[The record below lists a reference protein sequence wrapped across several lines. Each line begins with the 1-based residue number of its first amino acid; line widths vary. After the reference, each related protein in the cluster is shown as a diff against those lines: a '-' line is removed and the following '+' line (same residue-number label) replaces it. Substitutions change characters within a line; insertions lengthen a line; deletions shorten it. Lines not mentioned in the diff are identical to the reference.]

1 VDLVLYFPPT
11 PSLICSPTESP
22 ISSPASSNFNFDFRP
37 NATNHCS
44 VEKLRTKHEK
54 VQIQMREILESN
66 SEKIAHHFEIQH
78 QNPYVDQLNFQSTPS
93 APSYQVDLTLAVD
106 FDQPS
111 PLRSHLPRD
120 FVERVKR
127 DSGNFFSSSFT
138 REQNSYIRNQPE
150 RVKNLIRLVK
160 FWYKTDVPD
169 LTCLPPADC
178 KFKSYLFEL
187 LTIGVWRQFLN
198 ASEQFEML
206 RAFKTVLTAITQHE
220 SMNLVVGE
228 QQPASNIRS
237 ERPLLVGPNNEYE
250 NVAKSGRNWKEL
262 SRIARLT
269 MNEAN
274 LSCVQPYPLIA
285 ST

>member
-1 VDLVLYFPPT
+1 
-11 PSLICSPTESP
+11 
-22 ISSPASSNFNFDFRP
+22 
-37 NATNHCS
+37 
-44 VEKLRTKHEK
+44 
-54 VQIQMREILESN
+54 MRKILEN
-66 SEKIAHHFEIQH
+66 IGDIAHHFEIQH
-78 QNPYVDQLNFQSTPS
+78 QNPYVDQLNFQSTPT

-138 REQNSYIRNQPE
+138 REQNNYIRNQPD

-160 FWYKTDVPD
+160 FWYKVDVPD
-169 LTCLPPADC
+169 LTNLPPAEC

-187 LTIGVWRQFLN
+187 LTIGVWRKYLN
-198 ASEQFEML
+198 GSEHFEML
-206 RAFKTVLTAITQHE
+206 RAFKTVLTAITQHD
-220 SMNLVVGE
+220 SMYLVVGE
-228 QQPASNIRS
+228 QQPAPDIRS
-237 ERPLLVGPNNEYE
+237 QRPLIVGPNNEYE
-250 NVAKSGRNWKEL
+250 NVAKSGKKWEEL

-274 LSCVQPYPLIA
+274 LISVQPYPLVTP
-285 ST
+285 S